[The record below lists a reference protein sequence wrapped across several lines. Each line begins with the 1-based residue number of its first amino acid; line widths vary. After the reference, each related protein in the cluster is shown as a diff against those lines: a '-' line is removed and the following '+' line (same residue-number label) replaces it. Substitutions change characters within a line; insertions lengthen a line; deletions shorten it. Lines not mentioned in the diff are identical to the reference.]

1 MNRLLVMLSLL
12 VGVVAASGMT
22 GCGGDGDKQV
32 TLGDQTFTEKGTKD
46 ASGMASLEIE
56 ADNFYFEPT
65 FVRGTAGQRLTLQVT
80 NDSST
85 LHNISVPALLID
97 KDIAANSNAEVDV
110 TLPQSGVLLFICKLH
125 TAQGM
130 NGELLVGDAQP
141 QAASAA
147 VAAPTVKL
155 RDAGQLGQ
163 ILVDNAGRTLY
174 LYTNDVVGSGRSA
187 VTGTLAVAWP
197 PLTLAGG
204 EPLKTPDLPGEL
216 TLITRDDG
224 TKQVAYKGMPLYY
237 FAQDTATGDINGQ
250 ARGNVWYVLSP

>member
-1 MNRLLVMLSLL
+1 MNKLLVLLSLL
-12 VGVVAASGMT
+12 FGAAVTSAVI
-22 GCGGDGDKQV
+22 GCGGGDDKQV
-32 TLGDQTFTEKGTKD
+32 RLGDQTFTEKGTKD
-46 ASGMASLEIE
+46 ASGMASLEMD
-56 ADNFYFEPT
+56 AGDFYFEPT
-65 FVRGTAGQRLTLQVT
+65 FVRGTAGQKLKLQVT
-80 NDSST
+80 NDSGT

-155 RDAGQLGQ
+155 RDAGPLGK

-187 VTGTLAVAWP
+187 VTGTLATAWP
-197 PLTLAGG
+197 PLTLPAG
-204 EPLKTPDLPGEL
+204 EPLKTPDVTGEL

-224 TKQVAYKGMPLYY
+224 TKQVAYKGIPLYY
-237 FAQDTATGDINGQ
+237 FAQDTAAGDINGQ
-250 ARGNVWYVLSP
+250 ARGNVWYVLNP

>member
-1 MNRLLVMLSLL
+1 MNKLLVLLSLL
-12 VGVVAASGMT
+12 FVAAGSAVI
-22 GCGGDGDKQV
+22 GCGGGEDKQV
-32 TLGDQTFTEKGTKD
+32 RLGDQTFTEKGTKD
-46 ASGMASLEIE
+46 ASGMASLEME
-56 ADNFYFEPT
+56 ADDFYFEPT
-65 FVRGTAGQRLTLQVT
+65 FVRGTAGQKLKLQLT
-80 NDSST
+80 NESST

-97 KDIAANSNAEVDV
+97 EDIAPNSNAEVEV

-155 RDAGQLGQ
+155 RDAGELGK

-174 LYTNDVVGSGRSA
+174 LYTNDVVGSGKSN
-187 VTGTLAVAWP
+187 VTGNLAVAWP
-197 PLTLAGG
+197 PLTLASG
-204 EPLKTPDLPGEL
+204 EPLKTPDITGDL

-237 FAQDTATGDINGQ
+237 FAQDTAAGDINGQ
-250 ARGNVWYVLSP
+250 ARGNVWYVLNP